1 MRSDG
6 GATTKRSCCVR
17 LRGRQ
22 GKFRRKGAF
31 LVAHHVREDEEQDA
45 LRREELLV
53 KRWKDPRFPMSLLK
67 SIKFGQTTACRDS
80 RRSRVFVP
88 KVVCFMTSEERQAM
102 NDPTKSEPMKM
113 YLRTRDE
120 TALFVAHEG
129 SENTGR
135 RQCLSHGGSS
145 EAQS

>member
-1 MRSDG
+1 
-6 GATTKRSCCVR
+6 
-17 LRGRQ
+17 
-22 GKFRRKGAF
+22 
-31 LVAHHVREDEEQDA
+31 
-45 LRREELLV
+45 
-53 KRWKDPRFPMSLLK
+53 MSLLK

-129 SENTGR
+129 SEYTGR

-145 EAQS
+145 EAHRGTVLATKAVETQGDGAVLATKTVEK